1 MKTPAGPAC
10 NAGMRVTATVL
21 NPMSTAA
28 REPSTSPDLQSRDDR
43 PYSDPHLV
51 RLHQGRG
58 PVACEPKATFSLVHV
73 AHGAAACRSTHPRG
87 ATRKRVNVALHE
99 RSGDT
104 TARCMSHF
112 TRVRSDMPTRACR
125 SGSARG
131 ATCPRE
137 HVAPDPRAERH
148 SGPCMSLDELVKSD
162 MPARTCR
169 LVHVCSATRID
180 DNVAPPSRPERQG
193 ERSMSPHETV
203 RSDMS
208 DRALVGPRSQRATFS
223 TAYVAALDREAR
235 HRSAG
240 MSLHPRG

>member
-1 MKTPAGPAC
+1 MRTPAGPAC
-10 NAGMRVTATVL
+10 NAGTCVTATVL

-43 PYSDPHLV
+43 PYPDPHLV
-51 RLHQGRG
+51 PLHQGRG

-73 AHGAAACRSTHPRG
+73 AHGAAACRPTHPRG

-104 TARCMSHF
+104 ATRCMSHR
-112 TRVRSDMPTRACR
+112 TRVRSDMPTRAR
-125 SGSARG
+125 RTSRAYG
-131 ATCPRE
+131 ATCPRD
-137 HVAPDPRAERH
+137 HVAPDSRADRR

-162 MPARTCR
+162 TPARTCR
-169 LVHVCSATRID
+169 LAHVCSATRID
-180 DNVAPPSRPERQG
+180 DNVALPSHPERQG
-193 ERSMSPHETV
+193 ERSLSPHATL

-208 DRALVGPRSQRATFS
+208 DRTLVGPRSRGATFS

-235 HRSAG
+235 RRSAG
-240 MSLHPRG
+240 MSLHPGG